1 MTRQAHDCMKYILLI
16 LALAVRVAA
25 ASITHTAATFPQIT
39 NWSLTN
45 SVPQFDPALGTLTN
59 VTITVAVN
67 ASTQLRV
74 ENRDTTPWLT
84 YAASEV
90 TATGTV
96 AGYSA
101 STTLTNSHTATL
113 SEYDGVLDY
122 SGTSGFNVAVVG
134 ADSGFAVPSDFTPFI
149 GTGTVPLIAAATAVG
164 VYEGSGNYRF
174 IVTTRA
180 STIVTVTYEF
190 SLPPCPECPPACD
203 PEPVCEPEPKDC
215 YSGFWKRSRRDR

>member
-1 MTRQAHDCMKYILLI
+1 MKYILLI
-16 LALAVRVAA
+16 LALAVRAAA
-25 ASITHTAATFPQIT
+25 ASITHSAATFPALT

-59 VTITVAVN
+59 VVITVAVN

-74 ENRDTTPWLT
+74 ENRDSIAWPT

-96 AGYSA
+96 AGHSA
-101 STTLTNSHTATL
+101 TTTLTNSHTATL
-113 SEYDGVLDY
+113 SAYDGVLDY
-122 SGTSGFNVAVVG
+122 GGTSGFNVTVVG
-134 ADSGFAVPSDFTPFI
+134 TDSGSAVPSDFTPFI

-164 VYEGSGNYRF
+164 VYEGSGDYRF
-174 IVTTRA
+174 IVNTRA
-180 STIVTVTYEF
+180 SALVTVTYEF
-190 SLPPCPECPPACD
+190 APPACPECPPACE

-215 YSGFWKRSRRDR
+215 YSGFWKRSRRR

>member
-1 MTRQAHDCMKYILLI
+1 MNKTIALIGAALLCFI
-16 LALAVRVAA
+16 STFA
-25 ASITHTAATFPQIT
+25 ASITHTASVFPQTT

-45 SVPQFDPALGTLTN
+45 SVPQFDGSLGTLTN

-67 ASTQLRV
+67 TSTQLRV
-74 ENRDTTPWLT
+74 ESRDTTPWLT

-90 TATGTV
+90 TATGIV

-101 STTLTNSHTATL
+101 TTTLTNSHTATL

-122 SGTSGFNVAVVG
+122 GGTSGFNVTVVG
-134 ADSGFAVPSDFTPFI
+134 TDSGSAVPASFAPFI

-164 VYEGSGNYRF
+164 VYEGSGDYRF
-174 IVTTRA
+174 IVNTRA
-180 STIVTVTYEF
+180 SAIVTVTYEF
-190 SLPPCPECPPACD
+190 SPPVCPECPPACE

-215 YSGFWKRSRRDR
+215 YDGRRSYRKRRW